1 MKSLKSYFNRVAVG
15 VAALTGF
22 TALTGCQNEFD
33 IPPVNIPTA
42 TKVANITIAD
52 LKAEMWDDAT
62 NYAVLVGQ
70 KADGE
75 DYIIKGRV
83 ISSDA
88 SGNIYKSLVIQDETG
103 ALPMSINMTSMYN
116 TYRVGQEIVVD
127 VTGLYL
133 GKYAGYEQIGG
144 YGEYNGT
151 PQTSFMTQESFES
164 HAELNL
170 LPDPSLTLVQP
181 DGDRPSDG
189 IYCIIA
195 DMGSL
200 PSTAEGQRAWQGQL
214 VEFRNVSFDG
224 GGTETYAKESDWSS
238 STTSRTLK
246 DAKGNSITIRNSG
259 YATFCKDVM
268 PAGSGTVRGI
278 LSYYNGTWQLL
289 IRTIADVIF
298 DSKGTADDPY
308 TLAEAIELQG
318 QGAAGWTTGYI
329 VGSVKA
335 GVTSVSSN
343 DDIIWSANAD
353 LDNNL
358 VIGETADTKD
368 IAKCVVVA
376 LPQGSAFRQY
386 GNLVDNPA
394 VYGKAIKVYGSFDQY
409 MGMNGITGNT
419 GTADEFSID
428 GVSAGGGS
436 TSTGTAVSSLYCDFE
451 GYSAEINNL
460 VSAGWTIAHTSGDKD
475 WWLREY
481 SSNTYATATAYK
493 GSTGPWNEWLISPA
507 IDIDKAPKK
516 TLEFITQAAY
526 QADNCGLRVYVLDSN
541 APATATK
548 TLLTAQLPTIPAS
561 GYSDWVNSG
570 TIDLSSFSGVIYIGW
585 EYYADSS
592 TTSSTYCIDNV
603 NIGGADTTS
612 GSTGGSTGGDTTTG
626 AGSQDEPYS
635 IAYVQSTSS
644 DESGVWVEGYV
655 VGYIVGTSWASGSTW
670 SNDLT
675 DVADDST
682 SGYVNSNFILGEA
695 VTTTSTANAIP
706 CNIKS
711 GSARDVLGF
720 RSNPDIYLKHV
731 KVKGDITKY
740 FGQRGLKNIAEYE
753 ILD

>member
-1 MKSLKSYFNRVAVG
+1 
-15 VAALTGF
+15 
-22 TALTGCQNEFD
+22 
-33 IPPVNIPTA
+33 
-42 TKVANITIAD
+42 
-52 LKAEMWDDAT
+52 
-62 NYAVLVGQ
+62 
-70 KADGE
+70 
-75 DYIIKGRV
+75 
-83 ISSDA
+83 
-88 SGNIYKSLVIQDETG
+88 
-103 ALPMSINMTSMYN
+103 
-116 TYRVGQEIVVD
+116 
-127 VTGLYL
+127 
-133 GKYAGYEQIGG
+133 
-144 YGEYNGT
+144 
-151 PQTSFMTQESFES
+151 
-164 HAELNL
+164 
-170 LPDPSLTLVQP
+170 
-181 DGDRPSDG
+181 
-189 IYCIIA
+189 
-195 DMGSL
+195 
-200 PSTAEGQRAWQGQL
+200 
-214 VEFRNVSFDG
+214 
-224 GGTETYAKESDWSS
+224 
-238 STTSRTLK
+238 
-246 DAKGNSITIRNSG
+246 
-259 YATFCKDVM
+259 
-268 PAGSGTVRGI
+268 
-278 LSYYNGTWQLL
+278 
-289 IRTIADVIF
+289 
-298 DSKGTADDPY
+298 
-308 TLAEAIELQG
+308 
-318 QGAAGWTTGYI
+318 
-329 VGSVKA
+329 
-335 GVTSVSSN
+335 
-343 DDIIWSANAD
+343 
-353 LDNNL
+353 
-358 VIGETADTKD
+358 
-368 IAKCVVVA
+368 
-376 LPQGSAFRQY
+376 
-386 GNLVDNPA
+386 LVDNPA

-516 TLEFITQAAY
+516 TLEFISQAAY
-526 QADNCGLRVYVLDSN
+526 QAANCGLRVYVLDSN

-548 TLLTAQLPTIPAS
+548 TLLTATLPEIPAS

-585 EYYADSS
+585 EYYADSA

-603 NIGGADTTS
+603 NIGGADASS
-612 GSTGGSTGGDTTTG
+612 GNTGGSGDTNTG

>member
-1 MKSLKSYFNRVAVG
+1 MKSVKSYFKTFAV
-15 VAALTGF
+15 GF
-22 TALTGCQNEFD
+22 TALVGVTGLTGCQNDFD

-42 TKVANITIAD
+42 TMVANTTIAD
-52 LKAEMWDDAT
+52 LKSEMWDDAN

-70 KADGE
+70 KEDGE

-116 TYRVGQEIVVD
+116 TYRVGQEVVVN
-127 VTGLYL
+127 VTGMYC
-133 GKYAGYEQIGG
+133 GKYAGYEQLGG

-151 PQTSFMTQESFES
+151 PQTSFMTQETFEN
-164 HAELNL
+164 HVELNL
-170 LPDPSLTLVQP
+170 LPNPSMTLVQP
-181 DGDRPSDG
+181 DGERPTEG

-200 PSTAEGQRAWQGQL
+200 PSTAEGQRKWQGQL

-246 DAKGNSITIRNSG
+246 DSKGNSITIRNSG

-289 IRTIADVIF
+289 IRTVADVIF
-298 DSKGTADDPY
+298 DNKGTEDDPY

-318 QGAAGWTTGYI
+318 QGATGWTSGYI

-335 GVTSVSSN
+335 GVSTISSN

-353 LDNNL
+353 LDNTL
-358 VIGETADTKD
+358 VIGESATTND
-368 IAKCVVVA
+368 IANCVVVA
-376 LPQGSAFRQY
+376 LPQGSALRQY

-394 VYGKAIKVYGSFDQY
+394 VYGKAIKIYGTFDKY
-409 MGMNGITGNT
+409 MGANGITGNT
-419 GTADEFSID
+419 GTASEFSIE
-428 GVSAGGGS
+428 GVSLGGGS
-436 TSTGTAVSSLYCDFE
+436 ASGAAVASLYCDFE

-460 VSAGWTIAHTSGDKD
+460 VAAGWTIARTSGDKD

-481 SSNTYATATAYK
+481 SNNTYATATAYK

-526 QADNCGLRVYVLDSN
+526 QATNCGLRVYVLDSN

-548 TLLTAQLPTIPAS
+548 TLLNPTLPTIPAS

-570 TIDLSSFSGVIYIGW
+570 TIDLSAFSGVIYIGW

-612 GSTGGSTGGDTTTG
+612 TGGSTGGDTATG
-626 AGSQDEPYS
+626 AGSQSEPYS
-635 IAYVQSTSS
+635 IAYVQGTS
-644 DESGVWVEGYV
+644 DEESGVWVEGYV
-655 VGYIVGTSWASGSTW
+655 VGYIIGTSWSSGSTW

-675 DVADDST
+675 GVGEDSQ
-682 SGYVNSNFILGEA
+682 SGYVNSNFILGESA
-695 VTTTSTANAIP
+695 STNTTANAIP
-706 CNIKS
+706 CNIKA

-740 FGQRGLKNIAEYE
+740 FGQRGVKNIAEYE